1 MGDKAKAVEKKENKS
16 FEALNVSNVPVEA
29 PVQMQRNHEAPMMQ
43 EQGAKLEIN
52 TSFELMGELK
62 ELDDAFSRLDAK
74 ERIGLKV
81 PKGEGLENANFVE
94 RYQSRNALVKKMSRA
109 VRIAKTKISQAN
121 QELEEEELEKL
132 KTMVEEAKT
141 AKKQISDEDLS
152 LKNWKT
158 YTENEDVIDE
168 VMDKIVEDSW
178 FTDSGV
184 YKDVV
189 EVIKRYKKDKNKE
202 NFKILQKKVHNYIE
216 IRTEHG
222 TKGEERFRP
231 KGRTRIRRMK
241 DLAARLGLSEHQEAY
256 RNRAQMDKASK
267 IQYQGTAADDMIDQ
281 RTEQL
286 KNASE
291 KLKEAL
297 EIEKK
302 FAGLKAASEIL
313 ITANMLEPEYIIGHL
328 EEMKQ
333 YASRIFDAKDFI
345 TEWTKQHRDQEE
357 ERVKSPQ
364 EIFEEKVCKYYVEC
378 LKQLVNLHK
387 NLEDYIQACESG
399 DQEKIADLHENIS
412 NELGLTEEGKELCR
426 KYFEQFDDCRLESYR
441 LEYIVGAYGETE
453 YGGSLSADKGRMAS
467 AMTGFKLNAQGRF
480 ASEKD
485 REIFEKDLKLMDA
498 LYNGSPEQCFEVLD
512 NYINEM
518 KYFAMDES
526 ITTKE
531 YMEEHFMEFSHMC
544 RMDTIKQN
552 MITIRPDIKKMF
564 DEKYGEDYLQ
574 RLDAKDDGLSISM
587 TSAIRSLAYMQGF
600 NINKRTLKTGREMRA
615 GVEQEKERFE
625 EQTDLMRQII
635 KEHKNSQKN
644 K

>member
-1 MGDKAKAVEKKENKS
+1 MGDKAKTVEKKENNP

-43 EQGAKLEIN
+43 QQGAKMEIN

-121 QELEEEELEKL
+121 QELGEEELEKL

-141 AKKQISDEDLS
+141 AKKQISDEDQR

-189 EVIKRYKKDKNKE
+189 EAIKRYKKDKNKE
-202 NFKILQKKVHNYIE
+202 NFKNLQKKVHNYIE

-281 RTEQL
+281 RTEKL
-286 KNASE
+286 KNANE
-291 KLKEAL
+291 KLKEAI
-297 EIEKK
+297 EIESK
-302 FAGLKAASEIL
+302 FDTLKAASGII
-313 ITANMLEPEYIIGHL
+313 ITAKMLDPEYIMGHL
-328 EEMKQ
+328 DEMKH
-333 YASRIFDAKDFI
+333 YAKCVFDVKTFI
-345 TEWTKQHRDQEE
+345 TDWNHEHMNQEE
-357 ERVKSPQ
+357 GVKSPGQ
-364 EIFEEKVCKYYVEC
+364 IFEEKVYQYYVRC
-378 LKQLVNLHK
+378 LEQTVTIYEK
-387 NLEDYIQACESG
+387 LEDYIKACETG
-399 DQEKIADLHENIS
+399 DQEEIQNLREIMTYNS
-412 NELGLTEEGKELCR
+412 VVPEEGKELCR
-426 KYFEQFDDCRLESYR
+426 KHFEWYDNHQLEAYR
-441 LEYIVGAYGETE
+441 LEYIVGAYGETA
-453 YGGSLSADKGRMAS
+453 YGGILDAEKGRLAGE
-467 AMTGFKLNAQGRF
+467 MTGFNLNAQGRF

-485 REIFEKDLKLMDA
+485 RANFEKDLKFMDA
-498 LYNGSPEQCFEVLD
+498 LYNGSTEDCFEVLD
-512 NYINEM
+512 NFINEI
-518 KYFAMDES
+518 KDVPMDES
-526 ITTKE
+526 VTSKE
-531 YMEEHFMEFSHMC
+531 YIKEHFTELYDIVRLNTIME
-544 RMDTIKQN
+544 N
-552 MITIRPDIKKMF
+552 MITIRPDVKKMF
-564 DEKYGEDYLQ
+564 DDKYGKDYSK
-574 RLDAKDDGLSISM
+574 RLDARDGGLGAVMSHALKCFGFVNGFA
-587 TSAIRSLAYMQGF
+587 TNTRSW
-600 NINKRTLKTGREMRA
+600 KRGQEMEYVA
-615 GVEQEKERFE
+615 EAEKGRFE
-625 EQTDLMRQII
+625 EQVDRMLQII
-635 KEHKNSQKN
+635 KEHKSLQQEK
-644 K
+644 